1 MNEKWEG
8 GFSSPP
14 EKSGGQECP
23 PSVTSPNEHCFLNPY
38 APLDRHKHRLPHWQQ
53 GAVYYFVTW
62 RLADSLSSAKLKA
75 WKYERE
81 VWLRLHPKP
90 WDEKAEDDYH
100 ERFSRKIEEW
110 LDQGE
115 GSCLLRDVSC
125 SAIVADAILHFEG
138 ERYTVASF
146 VVMPNHVHA
155 LFRLKSPYRL
165 ERIIKSWKGFTAREI
180 NRLLNKAG
188 SLWQEDYW
196 DRLIRNPRHFHK
208 CLEYIR
214 ENPIK
219 ARLRN
224 NELVLYEAKEGGF
237 SNPPEKSGGQECPP
251 SV

>member
-1 MNEKWEG
+1 MSEKREG
-8 GFSSPP
+8 GFSNPP
-14 EKSGGQECP
+14 AKSGGQECP
-23 PSVTSPNEHCFLNPY
+23 PSVTSSNEHCFLNPY

-53 GAVYYFVTW
+53 GAVFYFVTW

-81 VWLRLHPKP
+81 VWLHLHPKP

-115 GSCLLRDVSC
+115 GSCSLRDVSC
-125 SAIVADAILHFEG
+125 SAIVADAIRHFEG

-146 VVMPNHVHA
+146 VVMPNHVHV

-165 ERIIKSWKGFTAREI
+165 ERIVKSWKGFTARAI

-208 CLEYIR
+208 CLQYLR

-219 ARLRN
+219 AGLRN
-224 NELVLYEAKEGGF
+224 NEFVFYDAKEGGF
-237 SNPPEKSGGQECPP
+237 SNPPAKNGGQECPP